1 MKTYGTI
8 CAGRDVLFEVVACDN
23 PNHYGCTIVRSTEE
37 SEQRVHLPTN
47 SLGVLRDILGA
58 VPQL

>member
-8 CAGRDVLFEVVACDN
+8 CAGRDVLFEVVACEN
-23 PNHYGCTIVRSTEE
+23 PNHHGCTVVRSAEE
-37 SEQRVHLPTN
+37 SDQRVHLPTN
-47 SLGVLRDILGA
+47 SLTVLRDILSR